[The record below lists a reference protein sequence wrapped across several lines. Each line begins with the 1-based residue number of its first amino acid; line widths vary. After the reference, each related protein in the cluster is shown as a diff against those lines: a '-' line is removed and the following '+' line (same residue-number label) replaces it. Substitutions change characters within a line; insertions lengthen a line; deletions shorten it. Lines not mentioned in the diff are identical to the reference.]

1 MSVKPTTPEGRF
13 RAGIEDAIILPLV
26 VAASTAKHLAGAVLS
41 LLVRILD
48 YAFVL
53 AINLTRFP
61 LFVVKA
67 LGDGVIAAVQG
78 FVSCLPV
85 SEENRRNWHELIG
98 RKWARIRQAIS
109 YKAFEEAVHRAF
121 ERGMG
126 WVFGKCRNLAPRTAL
141 YVIAGAVLWLPI
153 SFGSA
158 TAVHT
163 LLLANAA
170 VLPPWMQLLHPFAT
184 LIAKSKLLVLPVY
197 PAAWPQAKKHPF
209 IQMIAKGY
217 RDFESL
223 FLIQKMEHRY
233 RQTEHAFDRTARTME
248 SMAAVVGL
256 YEAAG
261 RLKNGFTGIARRSA
275 KAFRATTTGALRHFS
290 QAWLIG
296 PVVRRFLSELE
307 RVEQQHE
314 KASEKLRGAF
324 ARWSIKF
331 SAEYYEAKAK
341 EKEREKAAK
350 AASAK
355 LLEGS
360 GRA

>member
-13 RAGIEDAIILPLV
+13 RVGIEDAIILPLV
-26 VAASTAKHLAGAVLS
+26 VAASTAKHLARAVFS

-78 FVSCLPV
+78 FVACLPV
-85 SEENRRNWHELIG
+85 LEENRRKWHELIG

-126 WVFGKCRNLAPRTAL
+126 WVFGKCRNLTPRTAL
-141 YVIAGAVLWLPI
+141 YVIAGAILWLPI

-158 TAVHT
+158 TAIHT

-170 VLPPWMQLLHPFAT
+170 ALPPWMQLLHPLAT
-184 LIAKSKLLVLPVY
+184 LLAKSKLLVLPVY

-209 IQMIAKGY
+209 IRMIAKGY

-233 RQTEHAFDRTARTME
+233 RQTEHAFDRAASAMERIATM
-248 SMAAVVGL
+248 VGL
-256 YEAAG
+256 YQAAQRLRSGLAGMAEGTAKAIREAAS
-261 RLKNGFTGIARRSA
+261 SA
-275 KAFRATTTGALRHFS
+275 LQQLSRAS
-290 QAWLIG
+290 LIG
-296 PVVRRFLSELE
+296 PLARSLLSRLE
-307 RVEQQHE
+307 RAGQPNE
-314 KASEKLRGAF
+314 KASEKLSRAF
-324 ARWSIKF
+324 ERWSIKF
-331 SAEYYEAKAK
+331 SAEYYEAK
-341 EKEREKAAK
+341 EREKVAK

-355 LLEGS
+355 LLEQS

>member
-1 MSVKPTTPEGRF
+1 MLVKPTTPEGGF

-26 VAASTAKHLAGAVLS
+26 LAASTAKRLARAALS

-78 FVSCLPV
+78 FVACLPV

-109 YKAFEEAVHRAF
+109 YKAFEEAVHHAF

-126 WVFGKCRNLAPRTAL
+126 WVFGKCRNLTPRAAL

-158 TAVHT
+158 TAIHA

-170 VLPPWMQLLHPFAT
+170 ALPPWMQLLHPLAT
-184 LIAKSKLLVLPVY
+184 LLAKSKLLVLPVY

-217 RDFESL
+217 RNIESL

-233 RQTEHAFDRTARTME
+233 RQSEHAFGRTARTME

-261 RLKNGFTGIARRSA
+261 RLKSGFTGIARRTA
-275 KAFRATTTGALRHFS
+275 KAFRETTTGALRHLS

-307 RVEQQHE
+307 RMGQPSE
-314 KASEKLRGAF
+314 KASERLGRAF
-324 ARWSIKF
+324 ERWSIKF
-331 SAEYYEAKAK
+331 SAEYYEAK
-341 EKEREKAAK
+341 EREKAAK
-350 AASAK
+350 TASAK

-360 GRA
+360 GHA

>member
-1 MSVKPTTPEGRF
+1 MLVKPTTPEGGF

-26 VAASTAKHLAGAVLS
+26 VAASTAKRLARAVLS

-48 YAFVL
+48 FAFVL

-78 FVSCLPV
+78 LVACLPV

-109 YKAFEEAVHRAF
+109 YKAFEEAVHHAF

-126 WVFGKCRNLAPRTAL
+126 WVFGKCRNLTPRTAL
-141 YVIAGAVLWLPI
+141 YVIAGAILWLPI

-158 TAVHT
+158 TAIHA

-170 VLPPWMQLLHPFAT
+170 ALPPWMQLLHPFAT
-184 LIAKSKLLVLPVY
+184 LLAKSKLLVLPVY

-209 IQMIAKGY
+209 IQMIGKGY
-217 RDFESL
+217 RNFESL

-233 RQTEHAFDRTARTME
+233 RQTEHAFGRTASGLERIATIL
-248 SMAAVVGL
+248 GL
-256 YEAAG
+256 YQVAQTLRSGLAATAKAVREAAG
-261 RLKNGFTGIARRSA
+261 STLQQLS
-275 KAFRATTTGALRHFS
+275 GAS
-290 QAWLIG
+290 LIG
-296 PVVRRFLSELE
+296 PVASRLLSELE
-307 RVEQQHE
+307 RVEAQRE

-331 SAEYYEAKAK
+331 SAEYYEAK
-341 EKEREKAAK
+341 EKEREKAVK
-350 AASAK
+350 AASAE
-355 LLEGS
+355 LLEES

>member
-209 IQMIAKGY
+209 IQMIGKGY
-217 RDFESL
+217 RNFESL

-233 RQTEHAFDRTARTME
+233 RQSEHAFGRTASGME
-248 SMAAVVGL
+248 RIATIVGL
-256 YEAAG
+256 YQVAQRLRSGLIGMVERTAKAVREAAG
-261 RLKNGFTGIARRSA
+261 TTLQQLS
-275 KAFRATTTGALRHFS
+275 RAS
-290 QAWLIG
+290 LIG
-296 PVVRRFLSELE
+296 PAASSLLSELE
-307 RVEQQHE
+307 RVEQQRE

-331 SAEYYEAKAK
+331 SAEYYEAK
-341 EKEREKAAK
+341 EKEREKAVK
-350 AASAK
+350 AASAE